1 MPKPL
6 SSLRHLLGL
15 CLLICSA
22 ALHAQNLQA
31 GLWEIT
37 SQMEGGQADKIAASM
52 QKMEKEMAKMSPEQR
67 KMMQDMMAKQG
78 VQMGAGGG
86 TSVTAKICMS
96 QEMVGRNDFSGQR
109 GECSHTTSPR
119 MGNTIKYSF
128 ICTKPASSG
137 EGEISF
143 QGREAYTQKMTVTTT
158 VKGKPEKMDMH
169 SRGKW
174 LGNDCGNIKPIA
186 LPKQ

>member
-1 MPKPL
+1 MNHRSTALAILAAASFMAMPAFAQSMKP
-6 SSLRHLLGL
+6 
-15 CLLICSA
+15 
-22 ALHAQNLQA
+22 
-31 GLWEIT
+31 GLWEINNQMH
-37 SQMEGGQADKIAASM
+37 SSDGQMEKAMAQA
-52 QKMEKEMAKMSPEQR
+52 QQQMANMPPEQR

-109 GECSHTTSPR
+109 GECSHTTSHR

-137 EGEISF
+137 EGEVTF
-143 QGREAYTQKMTVTTT
+143 QGRDAYTQKMSITTT

-186 LPKQ
+186 MPGK